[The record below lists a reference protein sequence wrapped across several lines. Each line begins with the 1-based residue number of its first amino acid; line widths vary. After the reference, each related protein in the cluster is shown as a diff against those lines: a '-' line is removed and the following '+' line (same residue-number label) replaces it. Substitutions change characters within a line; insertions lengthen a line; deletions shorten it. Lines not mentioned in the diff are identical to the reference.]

1 MPIFTACLICVTDF
15 GAVGDDVTDDTA
27 AIQAAM
33 DHAASL
39 PTGGSVLFPAGYYRI
54 SAPLIQD
61 SRVFLTS
68 GGGLWDVVIRPTTGF
83 TGSALI
89 KTRGFDT
96 YNAGDYSIVRDT
108 GIPYG
113 YGVWGLALDGMQAVS
128 RCYEGYGKFRYMK
141 ITCTDAVDDC
151 FFHACG
157 KSTGIETTPVDG
169 VMRDLWEGVLDI
181 DTARSGRYG
190 VHFMGPH
197 DAHII
202 RSVNVLHGDWHF
214 FIDYDDNRDG
224 GCRIGRV
231 HTYGGSGGGVRFRSS
246 VQGDH
251 VIAEN
256 GVLIEGYTET
266 LLNIIQTRNSS
277 SPACVQIAGPCDI
290 GMIRANCN
298 MGDVYPAANGVE
310 VSASRVKIGQMRVLG
325 ASGGGAGTGL
335 VIAST
340 ASDFWVGK
348 ADIRA
353 FGAVGGKGLS
363 IDGADNVRING
374 RISSCE
380 TNASFAPAGDDC
392 HVELDSYVV
401 TGQQH
406 YSGSLGARSKLLIN
420 GFGAS
425 FLAKEAVASGTISTA
440 ATGPVVGYVTF
451 PRPLSYTPGPSQVN
465 VMLTTRSD
473 NAVTARVERIAA
485 ISATSVQV
493 VFTVTNAVAGS
504 TYDYELRVAP

>member
-96 YNAGDYSIVRDT
+96 YNAGDYSSVRDD

-157 KSTGIETTPVDG
+157 KDPGIETTPVDG

-202 RSVNVLHGDWHF
+202 RSVNALHSDWHF

-231 HTYGGSGGGVRFRSS
+231 HTYGGSGRGVRFRSS

-277 SPACVQIAGPCDI
+277 SPACVQITGPCDI

-353 FGAVGGKGLS
+353 FGAVGGQGLS

-374 RISSCE
+374 RISSCK
-380 TNASFAPAGDDC
+380 TNASFAPGCDDC
-392 HVELDSYVV
+392 HVEFDSYVL

-406 YSGSLGARSKLLIN
+406 FSGSPGARSKLLIN
-420 GFGAS
+420 GFGATTM
-425 FLAKEAVASGTISTA
+425 AKEAVVADTVDTSISQ
-440 ATGPVVGYVTF
+440 YVSKTLVF
-451 PRPLSYTPGPSQVN
+451 PRPLSYTPSPAQVN
-465 VMLTTRSD
+465 VVMLPPSAPLAAARPARIVAVSD
-473 NAVTARVERIAA
+473 TEATVEFEVTG
-485 ISATSVQV
+485 
-493 VFTVTNAVAGS
+493 AVAGS
-504 TYDYELRVAP
+504 TQGFELRVAP